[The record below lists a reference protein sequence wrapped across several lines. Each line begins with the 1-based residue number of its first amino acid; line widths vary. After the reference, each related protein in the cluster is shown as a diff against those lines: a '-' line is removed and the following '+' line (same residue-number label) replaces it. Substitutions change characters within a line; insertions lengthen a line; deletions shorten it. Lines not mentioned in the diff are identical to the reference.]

1 MRQDEDRLLPLLA
14 ASVTLLLIL
23 SAGLIHYLPRDLAAV
38 AVSWAML
45 SVSVGIGFG
54 HCVRNEP

>member
-1 MRQDEDRLLPLLA
+1 MRDDDDCLLPLLA
-14 ASVTLLLIL
+14 SSVVLLLVL
-23 SAGLIHYLPRDLAAV
+23 SAGLIHYLPRDLAVV